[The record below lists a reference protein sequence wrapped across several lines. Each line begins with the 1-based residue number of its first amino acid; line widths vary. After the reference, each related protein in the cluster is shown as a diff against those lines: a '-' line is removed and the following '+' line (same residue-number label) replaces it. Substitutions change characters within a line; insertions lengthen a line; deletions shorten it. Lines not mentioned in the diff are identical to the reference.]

1 MQFSVPLLI
10 YEMPA
15 LEDYKALYPKHFYAK
30 LVHKIATKVHWRTML
45 SEAQNHRCCW
55 CGIKVT
61 ELRDRPDSA
70 TIEHVVPKS
79 HGGADHPDNFAI
91 ACHSC
96 NGNRGVR
103 SVEDFMLQKRSA
115 NDKAS
120 LRRELM
126 NKFGAKSGN
135 KTGCA
140 RLNRRLDLNQAR
152 NAVLTGLPNTFEPG
166 SRAYNAY
173 LRYSAL
179 SKESLCHGDPRTVT
193 AGSIGEDSQIAA

>member
-61 ELRDRPDSA
+61 ELRNRSDSA

-79 HGGADHPDNFAI
+79 HGGADHTDNFAI

-103 SVEDFMLQKRSA
+103 SVEDFMLQKQSA
-115 NDKAS
+115 KDKAS